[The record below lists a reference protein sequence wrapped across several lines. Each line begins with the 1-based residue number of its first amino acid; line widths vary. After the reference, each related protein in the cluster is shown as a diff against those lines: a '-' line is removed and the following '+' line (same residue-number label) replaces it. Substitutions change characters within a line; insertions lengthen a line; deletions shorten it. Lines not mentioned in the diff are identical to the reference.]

1 MKNLIEA
8 IVIEILC
15 VICLIM
21 SIYLNYSLIFI
32 FLDVIMIL
40 LQGVNVYLS
49 YRDMTKKKTNRRKD
63 NGV

>member
-32 FLDVIMIL
+32 SLDVIMIL

-63 NGV
+63 NGI